1 MRIALVFCHID
12 EEYTTCPAGVFSIF
26 ESNPPLGL
34 CAIGTMAKLR
44 GNEVKIFDQLLHHYN
59 LVELVKAITKYK
71 PDMVGFSCTSLNIG
85 TSLSC
90 ARKLKL
96 DIGCV
101 VFAGG
106 IHVSLCTEKVLA
118 ENVFD
123 FLLSGEGEEIFDLV
137 LSAVDD
143 MGISGIDH
151 IKSKGIWSCRDKIGK
166 GIAILSKIDQPTI
179 DRSLLELNL
188 YRNKGALLDDTPC
201 YSLFSSRGCPFAC
214 KFCSKPSYFKIYRQ
228 RQIEHVFSEIRE
240 LVYKYGA
247 HAISFREDNF
257 TVDLNHLKV
266 FCGKMI
272 DEFGGQL
279 PWECE
284 SRAELPYDILQMMYN
299 AGCRGIWC
307 GVETIVP
314 KWSKWIN
321 KQLTKENVVKFYSDC
336 EKIGIKTGALFMF
349 GFPDQTVMELE
360 EDINFALN
368 LNTVFSAFQCMAIFP
383 GSPLTSYYVNRPEL
397 RYDVT
402 ENVSLAL
409 TRGHTH
415 LDMIKKENNI
425 NLRIK
430 SNRVL

>member
-12 EEYTTCPAGVFSIF
+12 EEYMACPAGVFSIF

-34 CAIGTMAKLR
+34 CAIGTMAKLS
-44 GNEVKIFDQLLHHYN
+44 GNEVKIFDQLLHHYS
-59 LVELVKAITKYK
+59 LEELVGVITKYQ

-90 ARKLKL
+90 ARKLKSN
-96 DIGCV
+96 IGCV

-106 IHVSLCTEKVLA
+106 IHVTLCTEKVLA

-123 FLLSGEGEEIFDLV
+123 FLLSGEGEEIFELV
-137 LSAVDD
+137 LSVV
-143 MGISGIDH
+143 GNIGLSGLEQ
-151 IKSKGIWSCRDKIGK
+151 IKYKGIWSCHDKVDK
-166 GIAILSKIDQPTI
+166 GMAILSNIDQPII
-179 DRSLLELNL
+179 DRSLLEMDM
-188 YRNKGALLDDTPC
+188 YSNKGALLDDTPC

-228 RQIEHVFSEIRE
+228 RRIENVISEIRE
-240 LVYKYGA
+240 LVDKYGA

-257 TVDLNHLKV
+257 TVDLNRLKA
-266 FCGKMI
+266 FCGKML
-272 DEFGGQL
+272 DEFSGQL

-284 SRAELPYDILQMMYN
+284 SRAELPYDILQIMYS

-349 GFPDQTVMELE
+349 GFPNQTAMELE

-368 LNTVFSAFQCMAIFP
+368 LNTVFSAFQCLAIFP
-383 GSPLTSYYVNRPEL
+383 GSPLKLYYANHPEL
-397 RYDVT
+397 RYNVT
-402 ENVSLAL
+402 ENVALAL

-415 LDMIKKENNI
+415 LDMINKEKNI

-430 SNRVL
+430 SNRIL